1 MHEKDQHGRIGTM
14 YGGKKN
20 EQFNDQ
26 SEAVKAFETLF
37 LDKTGNNW
45 SDRGIFKKL
54 PSKFY
59 PLEIDYGNHDIQK
72 IFDNVN
78 ANKRFNLP
86 KLVQDLICFIF
97 DIESME
103 KALLSFEIDLTKMPL
118 GRLSRNQLNKGY
130 QAYSMLKEINDR
142 KNEHSIDDNYKKLKC
157 FLEPVDHNSK
167 EFHRIEQYIA
177 NTSAS
182 HQRKYTLKLKE
193 LFKTTRESER
203 EKFQKWQSTENRQL
217 L

>member
-1 MHEKDQHGRIGTM
+1 GRIGAM

-20 EQFNDQ
+20 EQFDDQ

-45 SDRGIFKKL
+45 SDRGTFKKL

-59 PLEIDYGNHDIQK
+59 PLEIDYGNHDIK
-72 IFDNVN
+72 KVFDNVN
-78 ANKRFNLP
+78 ANKCSNLP

-130 QAYSMLKEINDR
+130 QVLTKLQTLITNDAT
-142 KNEHSIDDNYKKLKC
+142 N
-157 FLEPVDHNSK
+157 
-167 EFHRIEQYIA
+167 
-177 NTSAS
+177 
-182 HQRKYTLKLKE
+182 
-193 LFKTTRESER
+193 KTA
-203 EKFQKWQSTENRQL
+203 
-217 L
+217 